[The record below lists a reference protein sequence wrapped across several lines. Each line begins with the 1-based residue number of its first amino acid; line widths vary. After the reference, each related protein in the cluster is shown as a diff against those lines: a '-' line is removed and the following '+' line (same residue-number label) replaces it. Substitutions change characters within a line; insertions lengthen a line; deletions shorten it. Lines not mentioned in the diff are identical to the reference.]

1 MAGLSVAPLSG
12 PLLLFKSLENIS
24 AKQPS
29 SFNWWLD
36 STLQQTVEGKCGD
49 KEEDK
54 KTTELERREIKTFIQ
69 SILPL
74 VLHPGIMK
82 DSLFKAL
89 FSVKC

>member
-1 MAGLSVAPLSG
+1 MAGLSVALSQD
-12 PLLLFKSLENIS
+12 PSFYLNLWKISLQS
-24 AKQPS
+24 S
-29 SFNWWLD
+29 HLSFNWWLD
-36 STLQQTVEGKCGD
+36 STLQQTMEGKYGD

-54 KTTELERREIKTFIQ
+54 KMTELERREIKTFIQ